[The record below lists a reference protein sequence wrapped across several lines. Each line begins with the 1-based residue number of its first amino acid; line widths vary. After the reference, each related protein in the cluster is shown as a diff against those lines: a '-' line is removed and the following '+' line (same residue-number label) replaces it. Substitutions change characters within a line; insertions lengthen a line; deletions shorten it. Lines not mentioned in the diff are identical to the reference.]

1 MDKNK
6 FIQIKKE
13 HAKEI
18 LNLLL
23 DNNKEEFSII
33 AYLPAIFFNPTLPK
47 HIIENFDEAI
57 LFILAN
63 YTLQSTHIKNDNLI
77 FEAGFGK
84 ENFGSEVS
92 IPLSNIIQIIQNNT
106 PLFVNPFANIITKN
120 PKNPFLQNPKNKK
133 FLKN

>member
-1 MDKNK
+1 MDKSK

-18 LNLLL
+18 LYLLL
-23 DNNKEEFSII
+23 DSKEEFSVV
-33 AYLPAIFFNPTLPK
+33 AYLQAISFNPTLPK
-47 HIIENFDEAI
+47 HIMENFDEAI

-63 YTLQSTHIKNDNLI
+63 YTLQSAHIKDDNLI

-84 ENFGSEVS
+84 ESFGSKVS
-92 IPLSNIIQIIQNNT
+92 IPLANIIQIIQNNT
-106 PLFVNPFANIITKN
+106 PLFINPFANIIVKT
-120 PKNPFLQNPKNKK
+120 PKNPFLQNPKNNK

>member
-18 LNLLL
+18 LHLLL
-23 DNNKEEFSII
+23 NNQEEFLVL
-33 AYLPAIFFNPTLPK
+33 AYLKAISFNPTLPK
-47 HIIENFDEAI
+47 HIIKNFDEAV
-57 LFILAN
+57 LFAIAS
-63 YTLQSTHIKNDNLI
+63 YTLQTAHIKDDNLI

-84 ENFGSEVS
+84 ESFGSKVS
-92 IPLSNIIQIIQNNT
+92 IPLANIIQIIQNNT
-106 PLFVNPFANIITKN
+106 PLFINPFANIIVKT
-120 PKNPFLQNPKNKK
+120 PKNPFLQNPKNNK

>member
-1 MDKNK
+1 MDKSK

-18 LNLLL
+18 LYLLF
-23 DNNKEEFSII
+23 DNKEEFSVV
-33 AYLPAIFFNPTLPK
+33 AYLKAISFNPNLPN

-63 YTLQSTHIKNDNLI
+63 YTLQSAHIKDDNLI

-84 ENFGSEVS
+84 ENFGSEVT

-106 PLFVNPFANIITKN
+106 PLFVNPFANIINKN
-120 PKNPFLQNPKNKK
+120 PKNPFLQNPKNRK
-133 FLKN
+133 FLN

>member
-13 HAKEI
+13 HAKEV
-18 LNLLL
+18 LYLLL
-23 DNNKEEFSII
+23 DSKEEFSII
-33 AYLPAIFFNPTLPK
+33 AYLKDISFNPTLPT
-47 HIIENFDEAI
+47 HIMKNFDDAI

-63 YTLQSTHIKNDNLI
+63 YTLQTAHIKDDNLI

-84 ENFGSEVS
+84 ENFGSIVT
-92 IPLSNIIQIIQNNT
+92 IPLTNITQIIKNNT
-106 PLFVNPFANIITKN
+106 PLFVNPFANTITKN

>member
-18 LNLLL
+18 LYLLL
-23 DNNKEEFSII
+23 DSKEEFSIV
-33 AYLPAIFFNPTLPK
+33 AYLKAISFNPTLPK
-47 HIIENFDEAI
+47 HIMENFEEAI

-63 YTLQSTHIKNDNLI
+63 YTLQSAHIKDDTLI

-84 ENFGSEVS
+84 DNFGSEVS
-92 IPLSNIIQIIQNNT
+92 IPLANIIQIIQNNT
-106 PLFVNPFANIITKN
+106 PLFINPFANIITES

-133 FLKN
+133 FLN

>member
-6 FIQIKKE
+6 FITIKKE

-18 LNLLL
+18 LYLLL
-23 DNNKEEFSII
+23 SNKKKFSIV
-33 AYLPAIFFNPTLPK
+33 AHLKAISFNPTIPK
-47 HIIENFDEAI
+47 HIIENFDDAI

-63 YTLQSTHIKNDNLI
+63 YTLKSAHIKDDNLI

-84 ENFGSEVS
+84 ENFGSVVT
-92 IPLSNIIQIIQNNT
+92 IPFANIIQIIQNNT
-106 PLFVNPFANIITKN
+106 PLFINPFANIITN
-120 PKNPFLQNPKNKK
+120 TSKNPFLKNPKNKK

>member
-18 LNLLL
+18 LSLLL
-23 DNNKEEFSII
+23 NKEEFSVI
-33 AYLPAIFFNPTLPK
+33 AYLKAISFNPTLPK
-47 HIIENFDEAI
+47 HIMENFDEAI

-63 YTLQSTHIKNDNLI
+63 YTLQSAHIKDDNLI

-84 ENFGSEVS
+84 ENFGSIVT

-106 PLFVNPFANIITKN
+106 PLFINPFANTITTTLN
-120 PKNPFLQNPKNKK
+120 NPFLQNPKNKK